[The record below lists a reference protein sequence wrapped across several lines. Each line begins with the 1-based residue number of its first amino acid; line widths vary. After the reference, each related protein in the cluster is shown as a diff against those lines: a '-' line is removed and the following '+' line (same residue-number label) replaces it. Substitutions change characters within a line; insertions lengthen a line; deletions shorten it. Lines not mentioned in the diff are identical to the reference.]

1 MFGYFPKVGIFI
13 QGCWIGL
20 IISLTLNNVAFYH
33 IKSNPANLTLWI
45 VMPILCVLFGVLSLF
60 IKKTFI
66 IFATCILFIKFS
78 LNRSIYVLKSPQLVS
93 RSISQLILACQKIS
107 FRISWASHLEILS
120 ICNFFSHFNRFSIR
134 VTILAIHKEIRN
146 NKMPRHRRIVRKHGS
161 RNKLKKAKHDKHRT

>member
-1 MFGYFPKVGIFI
+1 MLDWIDYIVDSEQCSLLSHKI
-13 QGCWIGL
+13 QPC
-20 IISLTLNNVAFYH
+20 
-33 IKSNPANLTLWI
+33 KSNPMDCYAYLMCFVWSFKSFYQENLYYFCY
-45 VMPILCVLFGVLSLF
+45 MY
-60 IKKTFI
+60 
-66 IFATCILFIKFS
+66 LFIKFS

-161 RNKLKKAKHDKHRT
+161 RNKLKKTKHDKHRT